1 MTEDQLI
8 IRRIIEGDIQAF
20 KLLIKQNERLVSYM
34 VSKII
39 LIQEDREEI
48 CQDVFLKV
56 YDKLETFNY
65 QSKLS
70 TWIGTI
76 AYRTSLNHLQK
87 KKVVIGTDNEELLN
101 QQIEKLATTDTP
113 ESKMVDQDLKSYISR
128 LVEQLP
134 MQYRTVI
141 TLFHL
146 EEMTYP
152 EIAEIT
158 DMPVGTVKSYLFRGR
173 KLLKEKLMLYNQM
186 SIS

>member
-1 MTEDQLI
+1 MTDDQQLI
-8 IRRIIEGDIQAF
+8 KRIIEGDMQAF
-20 KLLIKQNERLVSYM
+20 KLLIKRNERLVAHM
-34 VSKII
+34 VAKIVSI
-39 LIQEDREEI
+39 EEDREEL

-65 QSKLS
+65 QSRLS
-70 TWIGTI
+70 TWIATI

-87 KKVVIGTDNEELLN
+87 KKIITGIDDEEMLQTQLDRLTDSH
-101 QQIEKLATTDTP
+101 TP
-113 ESKMVDQDLKSYISR
+113 ETVRMDQDMKSYIVG
-128 LVEQLP
+128 LVDQLP

-158 DMPVGTVKSYLFRGR
+158 GMPTGTVKNYLFRGR
-173 KLLKEKLMLYNQM
+173 KLLKEKLVSYKQM
-186 SIS
+186 SI

>member
-1 MTEDQLI
+1 MTEDQQI
-8 IRRIIEGDIQAF
+8 IKQTIEGDMRAF
-20 KLLIKQNERLVSYM
+20 KLLIKQNERLVSHM
-34 VSKII
+34 VAKIVSVE
-39 LIQEDREEI
+39 EDREEV

-56 YDKLETFNY
+56 YDKLDTFNY

-70 TWIGTI
+70 TWIATI
-76 AYRTSLNHLQK
+76 AYRTSLNHLK
-87 KKVVIGTDNEELLN
+87 RKKVIVNTEDEELLQ
-101 QQIEKLATTDTP
+101 QQIDSLATADTP
-113 ESKMVDQDLKSYISR
+113 ETKMVDREMKSYISA

-134 MQYRTVI
+134 MQYRMVI

-158 DMPVGTVKSYLFRGR
+158 KMPTGTVKSYLFRGR
-173 KLLKEKLMLYNQM
+173 KLLKEKLIGYNKM